1 MKSVISQIDVS
12 SSLVVSG
19 IKTAVAGVVTKDFDS
34 LVDIEALYED
44 KFPTPEVR

>member
-1 MKSVISQIDVS
+1 MKSVLQIDVS
-12 SSLVVSG
+12 SSLLVSG
-19 IKTAVAGVVTKDFDS
+19 IKTAVVGAVTKDFDS